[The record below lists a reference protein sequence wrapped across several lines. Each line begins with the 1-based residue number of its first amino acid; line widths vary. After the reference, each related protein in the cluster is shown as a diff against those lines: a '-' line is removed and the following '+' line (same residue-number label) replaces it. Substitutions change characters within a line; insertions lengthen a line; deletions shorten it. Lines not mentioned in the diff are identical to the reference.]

1 MSHPVSLIDHLAYMM
16 DSANAQTYEGKQR
29 AIEIVK
35 NMESERI
42 DRHLAVER
50 DNATL
55 QSQAGDDQ
63 REIRLLKCN
72 IHNRYQQIAGLN
84 AEHIKLRT
92 EASALRTELKML
104 PIHNARL
111 EEKNAQLHAELM
123 DIKAAHASEK
133 FDWIKKN
140 KCLENRLKAFTDD
153 GPNAAKRSRVDG
165 SGAKP

>member
-1 MSHPVSLIDHLAYMM
+1 MSHPNSLIDHLANMM
-16 DSANAQTYEGKQR
+16 DSANAQTCEGKQR

-42 DRHLAVER
+42 VRHLAVER
-50 DNATL
+50 
-55 QSQAGDDQ
+55 QAGDDQ
-63 REIRLLKCN
+63 QEIRLLKCH
-72 IHNRYQQIAGLN
+72 IRDRDQRIADLN
-84 AEHIKLRT
+84 AGHMKLHT

-111 EEKNAQLHAELM
+111 EEKNEQLHAEIM
-123 DIKAAHASEK
+123 DIKATHASEK